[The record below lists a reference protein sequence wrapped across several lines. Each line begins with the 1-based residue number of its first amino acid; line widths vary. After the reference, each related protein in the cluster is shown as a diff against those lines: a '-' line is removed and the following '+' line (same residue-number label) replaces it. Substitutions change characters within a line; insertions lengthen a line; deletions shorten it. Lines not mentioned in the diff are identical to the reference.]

1 VNSNRVEEYKPALV
15 LSHLEI
21 ENLDG
26 QVPRIRLEW
35 DVPLGF
41 PPYRASG
48 IAG

>member
-1 VNSNRVEEYKPALV
+1 VEEYKRSLV

-21 ENLDG
+21 ENFDG
-26 QVPRIRLEW
+26 QVPRILLEW

-41 PPYRASG
+41 PPYRGGG